1 MTNHYE
7 TDYLDE
13 LFGSGAVESEPES
26 VRLAREIAE
35 MRAEKAAREQEKAKN
50 RCPRCMGHVESL
62 ASPTTRVAN
71 ASNVVDRAFSTT
83 VDSCNSACGNKN
95 SQA

>member
-13 LFGSGAVESEPES
+13 LFGSGAEECEPES

-50 RCPRCMGHVESL
+50 RCPRCMGHGRISC
-62 ASPTTRVAN
+62 
-71 ASNVVDRAFSTT
+71 FSYNKGGE
-83 VDSCNSACGNKN
+83 CFQCGGTGIFYRG
-95 SQA
+95 